1 MTEHDALVD
10 AAAALLIASITMRDL
25 ADAMPPQF
33 MAGMP
38 DDIRDRVVRPGYQA
52 AFDALPEQVRREARA
67 LVDADP
73 AVIAARQL

>member
-1 MTEHDALVD
+1 MTDHDVLVN

-52 AFDALPEQVRREARA
+52 AFDALPEPVKRDAQAA
-67 LVDADP
+67 VDADP
-73 AVIAARQL
+73 AIIAARQL